1 MPQEVHKRSPSNKYT
16 EIFNKSKIE
25 LLTDSILHTTT
36 LQTNHTKNL
45 TTLQTYHTKNLNIRD
60 FFFKSS
66 AFFLFTIVS
75 LSFHRQQ

>member
-1 MPQEVHKRSPSNKYT
+1 MPQEVHKRSPSNNYT
-16 EIFNKSKIE
+16 ETFNKSKIE
-25 LLTDSILHTTT
+25 LLTDSILHT
-36 LQTNHTKNL
+36 